1 MKKYPLL
8 FWALRRGSVQ
18 ALILIL
24 FLSASCSPKVT
35 PDPNAAIR
43 QSVAATIAAIPAAT
57 SAPTYTPYPRP
68 TAQSLRGLFCEYSFC
83 IAHPSD
89 VAFFDVSAQQNPA
102 SPSTYSQGLLAA
114 FNANLFIQ
122 LIWQYAP
129 GSTDP
134 QFLMDLILE
143 DGLDTRTGNLD
154 IQLVRDLNV
163 LASPITST
171 ASPLLPFGMVA
182 GWVCADRVFAWKVYS
197 PTDGAGQS
205 LLQEALA
212 KFVCEK

>member
-1 MKKYPLL
+1 MRLNHTL
-8 FWALRRGSVQ
+8 
-18 ALILIL
+18 
-24 FLSASCSPKVT
+24 LSALVAGALTLGACSPKVT

-43 QSVAATIAAIPAAT
+43 QAVAATLAAIPAAT

-68 TAQSLRGLFCEYSFC
+68 TSFSLSGLFCEYSFC
-83 IAHPSD
+83 IAHPAD
-89 VAFFDVSAQQNPA
+89 VSFFDVSAQQNPA

-114 FNANLFIQ
+114 FNANLFVQ

-154 IQLVRDLNV
+154 VQLVRDLNV

-171 ASPLLPFGMVA
+171 ASALLPFGMVA
-182 GWVCADRVFAWKVYS
+182 GWACGDRIFAWKVYS

-212 KFVCEK
+212 RFVCETG

>member
-1 MKKYPLL
+1 MRLNHTL
-8 FWALRRGSVQ
+8 
-18 ALILIL
+18 
-24 FLSASCSPKVT
+24 LSALVAGSLALGACSLKAT

-43 QSVAATIAAIPAAT
+43 QSVAATIAAIPQST
-57 SAPTYTPYPRP
+57 PAPTHTPYPIP
-68 TAQSLRGLFCEYSFC
+68 TRMNLSGLFCEYSFC
-83 IAHPSD
+83 IGHPSD
-89 VAFFDVSAQQNPA
+89 ISFFDVSAQQNPA

-114 FNANLFIQ
+114 FNANLFVQ

-143 DGLDTRTGNLD
+143 DGLDTRTANID

-171 ASPLLPFGMVA
+171 ASPLLPYGMVA
-182 GWVCADRVFAWKVYS
+182 GWACGDRIFAWKAYS
-197 PTDGAGQS
+197 PTDGTGQS

-212 KFVCEK
+212 RFACEK